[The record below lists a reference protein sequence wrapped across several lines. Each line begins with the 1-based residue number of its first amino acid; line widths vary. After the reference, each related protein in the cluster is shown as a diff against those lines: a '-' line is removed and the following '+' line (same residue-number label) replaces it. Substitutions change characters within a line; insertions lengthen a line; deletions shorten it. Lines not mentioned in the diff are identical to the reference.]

1 MVPSFAGNVGFNAH
15 HAPMGAYF
23 TFTCGHFGTRGGM
36 GVQLGKPANQDLFIG
51 IKEGDRHAPG
61 PCKVLP
67 FFDGAEKLTP
77 QANFTPEAA
86 TTAPAGLVAYGRE
99 QIVRRYGWA
108 TDTWETPDFV
118 FRLLTPFGEIPEPGV
133 APLDAVRDAL
143 LPAITAELEIDNR
156 TGAATKTAFFAINFQ
171 DGGCRVL
178 EGLGEK
184 RVGFA
189 FRAQLGVAAE
199 TDGPAPF
206 LFMRWSVE
214 EALGDRSNPV
224 HLLGICPGI
233 GVEVPP
239 GERVTLRIALGCHL
253 ADTVTTRLEGRYL
266 YTRHYANLEAVLA
279 AALARFDA
287 LAAAARTLDAQLLA
301 SGLSH
306 DQQFLIAHA
315 TRSYYANTE
324 LLDIAGQPWWI
335 VNEGEYCMMNTLDLA
350 ADQVFWELERNP
362 WVVRNLLDNFHK
374 HYSYTDQVK
383 GPDGAVAP
391 GGISFTHDQGTHNQF
406 SPFGQSAY
414 ELKNLTG
421 CFSYMTQEQLCNWIL
436 IAASY
441 VAVTR
446 DTTWATDRLE
456 TFSACLRSMIRRDAE
471 EADGGV
477 GNMRWDSAR
486 CGLGEEITTYDSLDA
501 SLGRARSNL
510 YIAAKRWIAFEGL
523 AILLGAHDFALQ
535 QISAATTESDRAA
548 RFLLTQVHAT
558 GFIPSLLDRRA
569 DGARILPA
577 VEPLAFAMC
586 WESHIAPRY
595 TSDETPELPV
605 KFAGSRIRA
614 DSPSAHLLN
623 LLKNHTENLLADPA
637 RRNHFPDGGIRLSS
651 TSDNSWLSKIA
662 LVQHIARTLFNLD
675 ENGTPRPQDAAA
687 TRWEKADAAHVAW
700 LTTGPGAYWCAC
712 DQIVS
717 GVARGSKY
725 YPRLITTA
733 LWLRES
739 RP

>member
-1 MVPSFAGNVGFNAH
+1 MFPPFAGNVGLNAH

-36 GVQLGKPANQDLFIG
+36 GVQLGKPANQDLYIG
-51 IKEGDRHAPG
+51 IKDGDRHAPG
-61 PCKVLP
+61 PYKVLP

-77 QANFTPEAA
+77 QANFTPEATNA
-86 TTAPAGLVAYGRE
+86 APTGLVAYGRE

-108 TDTWETPDFV
+108 TDAWETPDFA

-133 APLDAVRDAL
+133 SPHDAVRDAL
-143 LPAITAELEIDNR
+143 LPAIIAELVIDNR
-156 TGAATKTAFFAINFQ
+156 AGATPKTAFFAIDFQ

-184 RVGFA
+184 RIGFA
-189 FRAQLGVAAE
+189 FRSQLGVAAE

-214 EALGDRSNPV
+214 EALGDRANPV

-239 GERVTLRIALGCHL
+239 GDRVTLRLALGCYL
-253 ADTVTTRLEGRYL
+253 ADAVTTRLEGRYF

-279 AALARFDA
+279 AALARFDT
-287 LAAAARTLDAQLLA
+287 LAATARTLDAQLLA
-301 SGLSH
+301 SGLSP

-324 LLDIAGQPWWI
+324 LLDIAGQPYWI

-362 WVVRNLLDNFHK
+362 WVVRNLLDNFLK

-383 GPDGAVAP
+383 GPNGGLTP

-406 SPFGQSAY
+406 SPFSQSAY
-414 ELKNLTG
+414 ELPNLTG

-441 VAVTR
+441 VAKTGDREWAARNAHVLIACVESMDARAR
-446 DTTWATDRLE
+446 DREGQTTSHLL
-456 TFSACLRSMIRRDAE
+456 C
-471 EADGGV
+471 
-477 GNMRWDSAR
+477 DSSSCAS
-486 CGLGEEITTYDSLDA
+486 GSEITTYDSLDA
-501 SLGRARSNL
+501 SLGQARRNV
-510 YIAAKRWIAFEGL
+510 YILVKRWAALIGL
-523 AILLGAHDFALQ
+523 AETL
-535 QISAATTESDRAA
+535 AASNEAGVASMA
-548 RFLLTQVHAT
+548 
-558 GFIPSLLDRRA
+558 RA
-569 DGARILPA
+569 DAVAIVDVLRNLATAGPVLPAVDEPAHASRDARILPI
-577 VEPLAFAMC
+577 VEPLAFLLLWNTPAD
-586 WESHIAPRY
+586 EEVYRILSSH
-595 TSDETPELPV
+595 L
-605 KFAGSRIRA
+605 
-614 DSPSAHLLN
+614 
-623 LLKNHTENLLADPA
+623 HTLLADPA

-662 LVQHIARTLFNLD
+662 LVQHVARTLFNLD
-675 ENGTPRPQDAAA
+675 ENGA
-687 TRWEKADAAHVAW
+687 TRTGTSAASGWEKADAAHVSW

-712 DQIVS
+712 DQIVN
-717 GVARGSKY
+717 GIARGSKY

-739 RP
+739 RA